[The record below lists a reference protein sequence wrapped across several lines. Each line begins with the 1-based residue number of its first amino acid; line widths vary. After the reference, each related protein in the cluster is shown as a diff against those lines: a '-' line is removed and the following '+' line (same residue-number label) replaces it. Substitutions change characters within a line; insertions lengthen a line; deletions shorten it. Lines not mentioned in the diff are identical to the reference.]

1 MLSNHEPEQPA
12 GHAEEASLTCSKN
25 TEEVAEIGKLL
36 LTLAGRSLSPPERTA
51 TGYRLRLRPDAEVET
66 TLREFV
72 RRDKECCPFLD
83 FSVKQDQE
91 ALQLDVRGPDAAS
104 RLLDLCVE
112 FASLGETPS

>member
-1 MLSNHEPEQPA
+1 MLSDREPKPPA
-12 GHAEEASLTCSKN
+12 GHAEEASLTCSKGS
-25 TEEVAEIGKLL
+25 EEVAEIAKLL

-66 TLREFV
+66 TLRDFM

-83 FSVKQDQE
+83 FSVNRDQE
-91 ALQLDVRGPDAAS
+91 TLQLDVRGPEAAS